1 MWYCIHVSVTCITFI
16 LVFLLYPLPMPPPT
30 LGIKATLEL
39 ANITEVSGIP
49 HALKALQYLWRLDK
63 TKKWDRPE
71 TCCAAKHY
79 VYIHGNNLVEL
90 KSQETNK
97 KKCYSWSG
105 EHLKKKIL
113 EQMRNYSLR
122 SIQRE
127 KKRMN
132 ESRKMK
138 KKRKKKKEEWMT
150 CQRKWCHPEGP
161 DQFWEVVWQEP
172 HKAQQRKVQSSAPGD
187 EQSQALLHAGCH
199 SDKMQPGRKWPGSS
213 SRFQIECE

>member
-113 EQMRNYSLR
+113 EQ
-122 SIQRE
+122 IQSD
-127 KKRMN
+127 MN
-132 ESRKMK
+132 ECRPLA
-138 KKRKKKKEEWMT
+138 
-150 CQRKWCHPEGP
+150 HL
-161 DQFWEVVWQEP
+161 
-172 HKAQQRKVQSSAPGD
+172 
-187 EQSQALLHAGCH
+187 EQSVSVFLLLLFCFFFRVFAQLWSYPCWTTT
-199 SDKMQPGRKWPGSS
+199 SFISV
-213 SRFQIECE
+213 